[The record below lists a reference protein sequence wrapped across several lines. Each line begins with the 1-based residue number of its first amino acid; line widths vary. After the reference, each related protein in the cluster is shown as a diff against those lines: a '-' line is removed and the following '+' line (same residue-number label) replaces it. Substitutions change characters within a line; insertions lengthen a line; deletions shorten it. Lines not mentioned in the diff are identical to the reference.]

1 MSGSL
6 IVIEGIDGSGKG
18 TQARLLVEYL
28 AKHQIS
34 HLYVDFPNYDSF
46 YGRMIAQ
53 FLRGEYGS
61 IDNTSPYL
69 ISLLYALDRK
79 ESSVKIKEALGEGK
93 IVVANRYATSNMAHQ
108 GSKFAEKTKREIYMK
123 WVDQLEY
130 EVNLIPREHIVIYLK
145 VTPEL
150 SRELT
155 HQKDARSYLNGRKKD
170 IHEEDDKHLIHTA
183 QTYDLLSETY
193 PHWVI
198 LECVNNGTM
207 KSIQKIQESI
217 IHILKERNV
226 LKQ

>member
-28 AKHQIS
+28 AKHQIP
-34 HLYVDFPNYDSF
+34 HFYVDFPDYESF
-46 YGRMIAQ
+46 YGHMVAQ

-69 ISLLYALDRK
+69 ISLLYALDRR
-79 ESSVKIKEALGEGK
+79 ESSAKIKEALNSGK

-108 GSKFAEKTKREIYMK
+108 GSKFTDKTKREAYMK

-130 EVNLIPREHIVIYLK
+130 EINHIPREHIVIYLK
-145 VTPEL
+145 VSPEL

-155 HQKDARSYLNGRKKD
+155 HRKDARGYLNGKKKD
-170 IHEEDDKHLIHTA
+170 IHEEDDQHLIQTA
-183 QTYDLLSETY
+183 RTYEMLSQTYS
-193 PHWVI
+193 HWVT
-198 LECVNNGTM
+198 LECMDNGTM
-207 KSIQKIQESI
+207 KSVDEIQQDIKKILQDSSI
-217 IHILKERNV
+217 I
-226 LKQ
+226 